1 MLNKSS
7 KNEENPNLE
16 FDFELQK
23 TDHLLHVFEVIHNY
37 IYANDGLSPQQ
48 TLEEIIRVLF
58 VKIADEN
65 LQSKQFFIT
74 SEENELIGNGISVK
88 SFFNRI
94 NNLFQET
101 KNNFR
106 EVFDADEKIRLS
118 SNSLAHTVSKLQ
130 NISLTGSGSDAKGLA
145 FQKFLASH
153 EKGESGQFFTP
164 SPIINFCVDII
175 QPQPDEKIIDP
186 ACGSGGFLLSS
197 LSYIRENFSDA
208 KPEEII
214 SQNLFGFDINK
225 SIAKI
230 ARMQLLLEANK
241 QVNIF
246 CTNSLA
252 KIADV
257 KCLIGKDDKFE
268 GFDIVFANPPFGT
281 LGKITNSKLLSEYD
295 LGFKWTGNG
304 TDFYKTNKPLTGQV
318 TEILFVERCLALLKE
333 GGRMA
338 IILPNGHFEN
348 SSLEHL
354 RYYIKQR
361 AKVLAVINLPQ
372 ETFIPYGTGVKTS
385 ILFLE
390 KNSSAKSYRV
400 FFSKVNKL
408 GYQGNKNATPLYK
421 KNNFGVLIKDENG
434 NLILDEDFSSVVS
447 DYEKFKANNFKET
460 NQSFVLASEELNGR
474 FNYDF
479 YAPQNRKLI
488 TILKQ
493 KKSVKL
499 GEIVEIVK
507 TRSKKLLKNDEVVE
521 YVELADV
528 NMHTSEII
536 NSTTYLVYELPS
548 RATYDLRK
556 NDIITSVAGNSV
568 GTKKHATALVGMEH
582 HGCICTN
589 GFRILRQSKID
600 LHYLLFYLRSEL
612 FLRQVFM
619 FRTGA
624 TIPSISDSDFANL
637 LIYIPNEKE
646 IEEIGEQMRT
656 ALKLRDISKKSM
668 ENINAKLIEYGF

>member
-1 MLNKSS
+1 MLIKTS
-7 KNEENPNLE
+7 KQKINLE

-23 TDHLLHVFEVIHNY
+23 TDNLLHVFEGIHNY

-48 TLEEIIRVLF
+48 TLEEIMRVLF

-65 LQSKQFFIT
+65 LQAKQFFIT
-74 SEENELIGNGISVK
+74 SEETESINTGVSVK
-88 SFFNRI
+88 SFSDRI
-94 NNLFQET
+94 NNLFQQT
-101 KNNFR
+101 KNNFS

-118 SNSLAHTVSKLQ
+118 LHSLAHTVGKLQ
-130 NISLTGSGSDAKGLA
+130 NLSLTDSGNDAKGLA

-164 SPIINFCVDII
+164 QSVINFCVDII
-175 QPQPDEKIIDP
+175 QPQAGEKIIDP
-186 ACGSGGFLLSS
+186 TCGSGGFLLSS
-197 LSYIRENFSDA
+197 LRYIKENFPDIE
-208 KPEEII
+208 PEKII
-214 SQNLFGFDINK
+214 GQNLFGFDINK

-230 ARMQLLLEANK
+230 ARMQLLLEANGR
-241 QVNIF
+241 VNVF
-246 CTNSLA
+246 CTNSLSEVDEL
-252 KIADV
+252 KRLVGQDN
-257 KCLIGKDDKFE
+257 E
-268 GFDIVFANPPFGT
+268 GFDIVLANPPFGT
-281 LGKITNSKLLSEYD
+281 MGKITNSNLLSKFD
-295 LGFKWTGNG
+295 LGFKWTGDG
-304 TDFYKTNKPLTGQV
+304 TNFYKTNKLLTGQV

-361 AKVLAVINLPQ
+361 AKVTAVVNLPQ

-390 KNSSAKSYRV
+390 KKSSVKPYNV

-421 KNNFGVLIKDENG
+421 KNNFGVPVQDERG
-434 NLILDEDFSSVVS
+434 NLILDEDFSTVVD
-447 DYEKFKANNFKET
+447 DYKKFKADDLKQT
-460 NQSFVLASEELNGR
+460 NRSFILPSADLNGR

-479 YAPQNRKLI
+479 YSPENRKLI
-488 TILKQ
+488 TLLQRKN
-493 KKSVKL
+493 SVRL
-499 GEIVEIVK
+499 GDIAEIVK
-507 TRSKKLLKNDEVVE
+507 TRSKKLLKSDEIVE
-521 YVELADV
+521 YIELADV

-536 NSTTYLVYELPS
+536 NSTTYSVHELPS
-548 RATYDLRK
+548 RATYELRK

-568 GTKKHATALVGMEH
+568 GTRKHATALVRLEH

-589 GFRILRQSKID
+589 GFRALRQLKID

-637 LIYIPNEKE
+637 LIYFPNEKE
-646 IEEIGEQMRT
+646 IEEISQQMRT

-668 ENINAKLIEYGF
+668 TDVNLKLSEFGF

>member
-1 MLNKSS
+1 MLIKTSEQNI
-7 KNEENPNLE
+7 NLE
-16 FDFELQK
+16 LDFELQK
-23 TDHLLHVFEVIHNY
+23 TDNLLHVFEVIHNY

-48 TLEEIIRVLF
+48 TLEEIMRVLF

-74 SEENELIGNGISVK
+74 SDETEAINKGVSVK
-88 SFFNRI
+88 SFSDRI
-94 NNLFQET
+94 NNLFRQT
-101 KNNFR
+101 KDNFN

-118 SNSLAHTVSKLQ
+118 LNSLAHTVGKLQ
-130 NISLTGSGSDAKGLA
+130 NLSLTDSGNDAKGLA

-164 SPIINFCVDII
+164 PPIIKFCVDII

-186 ACGSGGFLLSS
+186 TCGSGGFLLSS
-197 LSYIRENFSDA
+197 LRYIKENFSDIE
-208 KPEEII
+208 PEKIVG
-214 SQNLFGFDINK
+214 QNLFGFDINK

-230 ARMQLLLEANK
+230 ARMQLLLEANGR
-241 QVNIF
+241 VNVF
-246 CTNSLA
+246 CTNSLS
-252 KIADV
+252 KIAELKRLVGQDNE
-257 KCLIGKDDKFE
+257 FE
-268 GFDIVFANPPFGT
+268 GFDIVLANPPFGT
-281 LGKITNSKLLSEYD
+281 LGKITNSNLLSKFD
-295 LGFKWTGNG
+295 LGFKWTGDG
-304 TDFYKTNKPLTGQV
+304 MRFYKTNKLLVGQV

-361 AKVLAVINLPQ
+361 AKVLAVVNLPQ

-390 KNSSAKSYRV
+390 KNSSVQPYKV

-421 KNNFGVLIKDENG
+421 KNNFGTPVKDTNG
-434 NLILDEDFSSVVS
+434 NLIFDEDFSSVVS
-447 DYEKFKANNFKET
+447 DYEKFKAGDLKET
-460 NQSFVLASEELNGR
+460 SRSFILASEELNGR

-488 TILKQ
+488 TVLKR

-507 TRSKKLLKNDEVVE
+507 TRSKKLLKSDEIVE

-536 NSTTYLVYELPS
+536 NSTNYLVHELPS
-548 RATYDLRK
+548 RATYELRK

-568 GTKKHATALVGMEH
+568 GTKKHATALVGLEH

-589 GFRILRQSKID
+589 GFRVLRQFQID

-637 LIYIPNEKE
+637 LVYIPNEKE
-646 IEEIGEQMRT
+646 IEEISEQMRT

-668 ENINAKLIEYGF
+668 ESINTKLTEYGF

>member
-1 MLNKSS
+1 MLIKTSEQ
-7 KNEENPNLE
+7 KINLE

-23 TDHLLHVFEVIHNY
+23 TDNLLHVFEIIHNY

-48 TLEEIIRVLF
+48 TLEEIMRVLF

-65 LQSKQFFIT
+65 LQTKQFFIT
-74 SEENELIGNGISVK
+74 SEETEAINKGISVK
-88 SFFNRI
+88 SFSNRI
-94 NNLFQET
+94 NNLFQQT
-101 KNNFR
+101 KDNFS

-118 SNSLAHTVSKLQ
+118 LNSLAHTVGKLQ
-130 NISLTGSGSDAKGLA
+130 NLSLTDSGNDAKGLA

-164 SPIINFCVDII
+164 PPIIKFCIDII

-197 LSYIRENFSDA
+197 LRYIKENFSNV
-208 KPEEII
+208 KPEEIV
-214 SQNLFGFDINK
+214 SRNLFGFDINK

-230 ARMQLLLEANK
+230 ARMQLLLEANGR
-241 QVNIF
+241 VNVF
-246 CTNSLA
+246 CTNSLSEVA
-252 KIADV
+252 EL
-257 KCLIGKDDKFE
+257 KCLVGKDDQFE
-268 GFDIVFANPPFGT
+268 GFDIVLANPPFGT
-281 LGKITNSKLLSEYD
+281 MGKITNSNLLSKFD
-295 LGFKWTGNG
+295 LGFKWTGDG
-304 TDFYKTNKPLTGQV
+304 THFYKTNKLLAGQV
-318 TEILFVERCLALLKE
+318 TEILFIERCLSLLKE

-354 RYYIKQR
+354 RHYIKQR
-361 AKVLAVINLPQ
+361 AKVRAVVNLPQ

-390 KNSSAKSYRV
+390 KKSSAEPYKV

-421 KNNFGVLIKDENG
+421 KNSFGVPTKNVNG
-434 NLILDEDFSSVVS
+434 NLILDEDFSMVVS
-447 DYEKFKANNFKET
+447 DYEKFKTNNLKET
-460 NQSFVLASEELNGR
+460 SRSFILPSADLNGR

-479 YAPQNRKLI
+479 YAPENRRLIKL
-488 TILKQ
+488 LQQ
-493 KKSVKL
+493 KKSVRL
-499 GEIVEIVK
+499 GEIAEIVR
-507 TRSKKLLKNDEVVE
+507 TRSKKLLKSDEVVE
-521 YVELADV
+521 YIELADV

-536 NSTTYLVYELPS
+536 NSTTYLVHELPS
-548 RATYDLRK
+548 RATYELRK

-568 GTKKHATALVGMEH
+568 GTRKHATALVSLEH

-589 GFRILRQSKID
+589 GFRVLRQFKID

-612 FLRQVFM
+612 FLKQVFM

-646 IEEIGEQMRT
+646 IQEISEEMRT

-668 ENINAKLIEYGF
+668 ENINTKLIEYGF

>member
-1 MLNKSS
+1 MLIK
-7 KNEENPNLE
+7 KDEQKMNLE
-16 FDFELQK
+16 FEFELQK
-23 TDHLLHVFEVIHNY
+23 TDNLLHVFEVIHNY

-48 TLEEIIRVLF
+48 TLEEIMRVLF

-65 LQSKQFFIT
+65 LQVKQFFIT
-74 SEENELIGNGISVK
+74 SEETKAINNGVLSK
-88 SFFNRI
+88 SFANRI
-94 NNLFQET
+94 NNLFEQT
-101 KNNFR
+101 KNNFS
-106 EVFDADEKIRLS
+106 EVFDLDEKIRLS
-118 SNSLAHTVSKLQ
+118 LNSLAHTVCKLQ
-130 NISLTGSGSDAKGLA
+130 NLSLTDSGSDTKGLA

-164 SPIINFCVDII
+164 QSVINFCVDII
-175 QPQPDEKIIDP
+175 QPRPDEKIVDP
-186 ACGSGGFLLSS
+186 TCGSGGFLLSC
-197 LSYIRENFSDA
+197 LRYIKENFPDIESE
-208 KPEEII
+208 KIV
-214 SQNLFGFDINK
+214 SQNLFGFDINR

-230 ARMQLLLEANK
+230 ARMQLLLEAGNGR
-241 QVNIF
+241 VNVF
-246 CTNSLA
+246 CTNSLSEVA
-252 KIADV
+252 GLKRLV
-257 KCLIGKDDKFE
+257 ENDDQSE
-268 GFDIVFANPPFGT
+268 GFDIVLANPPFGT
-281 LGKITNSKLLSEYD
+281 MGKITNSNLLSKFD
-295 LGFKWTGNG
+295 LGFKWSGDG
-304 TDFYKTNKPLTGQV
+304 KHFYKTNKLLTGQV

-361 AKVLAVINLPQ
+361 AKVMAVVNLPQ

-390 KNSSAKSYRV
+390 KKSSAKPYDV

-421 KNNFGVLIKDENG
+421 KNNFGVPIKDECG
-434 NLILDEDFSSVVS
+434 NLIPDEDFSTVVD
-447 DYEKFKANNFKET
+447 DYRKFKANDLKQT
-460 NQSFVLASEELNGR
+460 NHSFVLPSADLNGR

-479 YAPQNRKLI
+479 YFPENRKLI
-488 TILKQ
+488 ILLQ
-493 KKSVKL
+493 RKKSAKL
-499 GEIVEIVK
+499 GDIAEIVK
-507 TRSKKLLKNDEVVE
+507 TRSKKLLKTDEIVE

-536 NSTTYLVYELPS
+536 NSTTYSVHELPS
-548 RATYDLRK
+548 RATYELRK

-568 GTKKHATALVGMEH
+568 GTKKHATALVGSEH
-582 HGCICTN
+582 QGCICTN
-589 GFRILRQSKID
+589 GFRVLRQLKID

-637 LIYIPNEKE
+637 LIYIPEEKE
-646 IEEIGEQMRT
+646 IQEISEQMRT
-656 ALKLRDISKKSM
+656 ALKLRDISRKSM
-668 ENINAKLIEYGF
+668 ENINSKLAEYGF